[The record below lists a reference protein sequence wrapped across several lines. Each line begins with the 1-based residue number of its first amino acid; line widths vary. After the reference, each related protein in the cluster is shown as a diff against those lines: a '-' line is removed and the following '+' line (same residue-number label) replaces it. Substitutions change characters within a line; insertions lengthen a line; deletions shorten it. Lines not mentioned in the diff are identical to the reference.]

1 MAEAT
6 FIKPREDK
14 ATCVTPP
21 PPQPPPPPSPPP
33 PSTTPDSMWND
44 MDVTSPPV
52 NKRPRMDISTG
63 QLETKSKFLL
73 PTSHNTFLSPPSS
86 SSHSSGTGHHPPRHS
101 DSPPQLS
108 PVVTPKSVPKTLG
121 RPRDSRSYLG
131 QQFQDAGD
139 DSVVGGPTD
148 EFQDELEGIHSGGRS
163 HHEQRTDTAAYHQH
177 HHPPVS
183 LSAQQGSSS
192 KTSSSSYSSTSLS
205 PYFSQAPSFP
215 NKPGYTRFM
224 FPDGKRRFMAN
235 SSSDSSFQPV
245 NKSSTVPSLPNS
257 HTNSYAAQ
265 YHHNS
270 SSNAIR
276 NRSNNFL
283 NLNRPLMKKAPVGII
298 IPPSHQ
304 QHQNQQSQVLPS
316 SSSSFHFRSLDL
328 DGMATEE
335 KAAADSAPHKSQQ
348 RQIPEES
355 SSVPSTTPPPPG
367 VVKKR
372 KVGRPP
378 GSGMKSKRIQ
388 PTSSTSKSPA
398 PGPSPSG
405 QLANGSLNSQ
415 QDTPSTPQKFS
426 QRGRL
431 LKPNRARYSPDPE
444 ISVPTPTRE
453 KFVTTRKGYFVGQ
466 PFVHEMEYSSEHGHE
481 DGEEVHEIGSR
492 KGPPT
497 TCMETEMDEEQQGR
511 PSVQTSSSTGIFE
524 DGGGDGISS
533 SAAGPEIVVEVPQW
547 RISILEGFSDDE
559 ERLPNEDDMSD
570 EAFLKRHQ
578 KLEQK
583 EKQRKRWDSQ
593 RMREESYLERWAIF
607 TIIFSQIYKKYELL
621 QCLFVESRLK
631 RKQEERERQKEL
643 RRQQRKRKGYVQKS
657 LKELK
662 YL

>member
-21 PPQPPPPPSPPP
+21 PPQPPPPPPPP
-33 PSTTPDSMWND
+33 PPTSPLPPHSMWDD
-44 MDVTSPPV
+44 MDVTSPPLY
-52 NKRPRMDISTG
+52 KRPRMDIMMG
-63 QLETKSKFLL
+63 QPETKSRFLL

-86 SSHSSGTGHHPPRHS
+86 SSYSSGTNAGHHPPRLS
-101 DSPPQLS
+101 ESPPQLS
-108 PVVTPKSVPKTLG
+108 PVVTPKSALKTLG
-121 RPRDSRSYLG
+121 RPRDNRSYLG
-131 QQFQDAGD
+131 QNFQEAGD
-139 DSVVGGPTD
+139 DSVIGGPTD
-148 EFQDELEGIHSGGRS
+148 EFQDELVGIHSGGRS
-163 HHEQRTDTAAYHQH
+163 HHEQITDTSAYHQH

-192 KTSSSSYSSTSLS
+192 KTSSSSYSSTSLT

-215 NKPGYTRFM
+215 NKSRHTRFM
-224 FPDGKRRFMAN
+224 FPDGKKRFIPN
-235 SSSDSSFQPV
+235 TSSDSSFQPV
-245 NKSSTVPSLPNS
+245 NKSSTVSSLPNS
-257 HTNSYAAQ
+257 HTNSYAA
-265 YHHNS
+265 HHHHHHHHHS

-298 IPPSHQ
+298 IPPPNQ
-304 QHQNQQSQVLPS
+304 EHQNQQSQVIPS

-328 DGMATEE
+328 DGMATDET
-335 KAAADSAPHKSQQ
+335 AAASASHKSQQ
-348 RQIPEES
+348 RQLPEETA
-355 SSVPSTTPPPPG
+355 SVPSISPSTPG

-388 PTSSTSKSPA
+388 PVSSTSRSPG

-405 QLANGSLNSQ
+405 QLANGSVSSQ
-415 QDTPSTPQKFS
+415 PDTPSTTPQKFS

-431 LKPNRARYSPDPE
+431 LKPNRARYSPDPD
-444 ISVPTPTRE
+444 ISIPTPTRE
-453 KFVTTRKGYFVGQ
+453 KFVTTKRGYFVGQ
-466 PFVHEMEYSSEHGHE
+466 PFVHEMEYSSEQGHE
-481 DGEEVHEIGSR
+481 DDEEVLEMGSR
-492 KGPPT
+492 KGPLS
-497 TCMETEMDEEQQGR
+497 TCMDTEVDEEGLQQGR
-511 PSVQTSSSTGIFE
+511 PSVQSSSSAGIID

-533 SAAGPEIVVEVPQW
+533 SATGPLMVVEVPQW
-547 RISILEGFSDDE
+547 RISIVEGFSDDE

-593 RMREESYLERWAIF
+593 RMREESYLERLAIL
-607 TIIFSQIYKKYELL
+607 TNIFSQINKNELL
-621 QCLFVESRLK
+621 H
-631 RKQEERERQKEL
+631 
-643 RRQQRKRKGYVQKS
+643 KS
-657 LKELK
+657 IFWWNPG
-662 YL
+662 